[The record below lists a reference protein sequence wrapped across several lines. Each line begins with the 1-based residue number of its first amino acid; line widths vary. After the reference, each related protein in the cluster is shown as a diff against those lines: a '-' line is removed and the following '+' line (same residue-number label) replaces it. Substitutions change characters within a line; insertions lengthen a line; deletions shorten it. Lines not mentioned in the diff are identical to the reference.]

1 MKKISLISLF
11 SLFTLLT
18 SCEMPG
24 PEKLIPKS
32 LISSDAPADT
42 TTTQTPALEKNTLSC
57 EEARF
62 VVLLNLYRVQNKLS
76 LLKVSESGVEGAR
89 WHAED
94 MNDKNYF
101 SHTEPDGRTFAERAR
116 SFGYAAWAEN
126 IAAGN
131 KSAALTF
138 CQWKN
143 SAGHNTNMLRAE
155 NRSIGI
161 GEYSGSGTYKHYW
174 VNTFGPDV
182 QDDITEPLTRESGC
196 LLPTALPS
204 C

>member
-1 MKKISLISLF
+1 MKKLF
-11 SLFTLLT
+11 PLT
-18 SCEMPG
+18 SLLFIALTVSSCLPG
-24 PEKLIPKS
+24 PESFIPKA
-32 LISSDAPADT
+32 LTTSDAPMDS
-42 TTTQTPALEKNTLSC
+42 TTTQTPALDKNTLSC

-62 VVLLNLYRVQNKLS
+62 VTLLNLYRVQNNLTA
-76 LLKVSESGVEGAR
+76 LKVSESGVEGAR
-89 WHAED
+89 WHAQD

-101 SHTEPDGRTFAERAR
+101 SHTEPDGRTFSDRALA
-116 SFGYAAWAEN
+116 FGYPAWAEN

-131 KSAALTF
+131 TTAALTF

-143 SAGHNTNMLRAE
+143 SAGHNTNMLKAE

-161 GEYSGSGTYKHYW
+161 GEYSGSGPYKYYW

-182 QDDITEPLTRESGC
+182 QDTLTLPGTIDAPC
-196 LLPTALPS
+196 LLPVVLPA